1 MLRLFLQR
9 FVALVAFALAIC
21 LPFQASAAIL
31 AVCDDDAL
39 TRAPAPAVAL
49 PPESTHGP
57 GHDPS
62 CEVLAGVDED
72 SGEINAAPLCDQRGV
87 SITAPPR
94 IYPIADARI
103 EAAPGCGDAELS
115 PAIGPGPQD
124 PSHSAQSLATPPPA
138 VLVPELALPPPP
150 GAEAAPPPHIAG
162 GPRRGFDR
170 GIDHPPR

>member
-1 MLRLFLQR
+1 MLRLSLQR

-21 LPFQASAAIL
+21 LPFQVSAAIL
-31 AVCDDDAL
+31 AVCDDDAI
-39 TRAPAPAVAL
+39 TRAPAPPVAQ
-49 PPESTHGP
+49 PSDSTHGAS
-57 GHDPS
+57 HDPS
-62 CEVLAGVDED
+62 CEVLAGADD
-72 SGEINAAPLCDQRGV
+72 DIREINAAPLCDQRGV

-103 EAAPGCGDAELS
+103 EAAPGCGDTELS

-124 PSHSAQSLATPPPA
+124 PSHSAESFTTPPHA

-150 GAEAAPPPHIAG
+150 GAEAAPPPHAAG